1 MLTETED
8 ADGPGSTYQVGT
20 KKRPV
25 AKSVAF
31 ASPRDLTSQPLGL
44 CEQDVVFFTHK
55 SLRGASD
62 RSEPIKVLT
71 AQQIEK
77 YKSYAPKE
85 ELKRIAKARR
95 MLQQN

>member
-1 MLTETED
+1 MTEKED
-8 ADGPGSTYQVGT
+8 RDGSEITDQVGT
-20 KKRPV
+20 KKRPD

-31 ASPRDLTSQPLGL
+31 ASPRDLEGRPLGM
-44 CEQDVVFFTHK
+44 CEQDVLVLTNR
-55 SLRGASD
+55 SPRGASE
-62 RSEPIKVLT
+62 RSEPLKVLT

-85 ELKRIAKARR
+85 ELKRIAKARK